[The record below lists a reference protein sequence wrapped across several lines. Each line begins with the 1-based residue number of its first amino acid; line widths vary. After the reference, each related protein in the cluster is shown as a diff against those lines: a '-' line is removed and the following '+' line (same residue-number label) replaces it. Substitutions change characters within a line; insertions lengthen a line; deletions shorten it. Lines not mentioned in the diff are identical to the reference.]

1 MHSSLPLTLLLKTLV
16 LGTIGAVIAH
26 FFNLPAAILAGSLGG
41 VALLAIFGVQVSID
55 NRIRQMA
62 LIAVAILIGSS
73 VSPRTLETL
82 FIWPISTGT
91 MLVSVACMM
100 VIVPTFLVRH
110 HKLDTLTAR
119 LATVPGALTF
129 VLAISEETNADKSRI
144 AILQTMRLAALMIL
158 FPVVVGLTLEPTEI
172 NRTANGSLS
181 WPIFLSL
188 FAGGVLLTWL
198 MRKVNWPAAAFMLV
212 MIASSA
218 LYGTNVISGG
228 VPDSI
233 VWPALI
239 ITGSAIGARFSG
251 VDRQYLLQSVG
262 MGLSAL
268 AIAII
273 ISLVFAF
280 PISYYFALPLA
291 QVWLAFAPG
300 GIDTMTVLAFA
311 LGVDPAFVA
320 GHQLIRLLCLNL
332 CVPFLF
338 RRKASI
344 EYRDQG
350 K

>member
-1 MHSSLPLTLLLKTLV
+1 MTLLLKTLV

-212 MIASSA
+212 MIASGA